1 MIRLSK
7 RTQYLIVFLIF
18 GISVGIGLKKSN
30 LMKQTTVSLDTS
42 KANKIFKEEKNM
54 KKVQIVYN
62 TNKDKDIIPQIDKI
76 LNDENVIVKFSEM
89 KGNYYTK
96 IFEFPNAVYNDIS
109 SKLRQIKG
117 LSQENVETNENA
129 EFDINIDEH
138 LKNNRFLIEKTKE
151 DISKRRTRST
161 EKLNDSN
168 RLLKK
173 LQMEIDS
180 LNYIRV
186 LQKHNKDYTLVFL
199 TVIQNDKTTS
209 VSYKMKVFVQ
219 VTFISLLL
227 FILGLI
233 LFYLFIL
240 LITKLMVVLGIRT
253 LKESGGSSYSKY
265 YRGSYGGSSGYS
277 RYYRP
282 YRNKRKRTRMDKATC
297 KRSRRYN
304 LEIYKRLW
312 KCNCWRYFLLGM

>member
-1 MIRLSK
+1 MIRLSR
-7 RTQYLIVFLIF
+7 RTQYFIVFLIF

-42 KANKIFKEEKNM
+42 NANKIFKEEKNF
-54 KKVQIVYN
+54 KKVQMVYN
-62 TNKDKDIIPQIDKI
+62 TNKESDIIPQIEKI
-76 LNDENVIVKFSEM
+76 LNNENITVKFSEM

-109 SKLRQIKG
+109 NKLRQIKG
-117 LSQENVETNENA
+117 LSQENFQANENA

-138 LKNNRFLIEKTKE
+138 LKNNKFLIEKTKE

-173 LQMEIDS
+173 LQTEIDS
-180 LNYIRV
+180 LNDIRKR
-186 LQKHNKDYTLVFL
+186 QKRNKDYTLVFL

-209 VSYKMKVFVQ
+209 VSYKMKVFVK

-233 LFYLFIL
+233 LFYLFII
-240 LITKLMVVLGIRT
+240 LITKLMVVMGIKT
-253 LKESGGSSYSKY
+253 LKDRGGSSYSKY

-282 YRNKRKRTRMDKATC
+282 YRNKRKRIRKEKDSESEK
-297 KRSRRYN
+297 K
-304 LEIYKRLW
+304 
-312 KCNCWRYFLLGM
+312 